1 MATLW
6 LRLTVAPSEYVLPQV
21 LYLLL
26 LLLVLPLRHIAM
38 AAEGAVTTAATSR
51 PLYENNNNGK

>member
-38 AAEGAVTTAATSR
+38 AAEGAVTTAATSK
-51 PLYENNNNGK
+51 PCV